1 MRIAEF
7 AESDGI
13 ALADALR
20 EGSLSRSEVIDAAH
34 GACAKVNP
42 SLNAV
47 LEFYADALE
56 RVAGAMIGGS
66 APDRPLAG
74 VPILRKDIGAAE
86 AGRLQ
91 ECGSRLL
98 VGHRAARD
106 STYVELCRS
115 AGMVFV
121 GRSATPEFAFSSA
134 TESVLCGITR
144 NPWNLERMAGGSS
157 GGAAAAVAA
166 GIVPIAHASDGGG
179 SIRIPAAACGVVGL
193 KPSRGRVSQGPD
205 GADALLGL
213 ASEFVITRSIR
224 DAAAALDILSQ
235 PQPGDPFLL
244 WSPGRSYAELAAAPP
259 ARLRIAV
266 TTERWGAEA
275 VDGEIA
281 TAVAKA
287 ARLCEELGH
296 QVVWAS
302 PRFDFE
308 QALRVLT
315 NCFAF
320 GLAGLD
326 AADASDAAPMSE
338 LLEPVTLANWE
349 LARRLT
355 AADIDA
361 DLAIANSLRRNVGAF
376 FADYDVLVTPTLA
389 NPPPAH
395 GLYSQS
401 RTDLDPLGFMRQC
414 QHTDQFLPIFN
425 ITGQPALSLPMSV
438 SSLGL
443 PIGVQLVGRF
453 AHEHV
458 ILALGRTLM
467 EAAPVRTHPA
477 VWAGGR
483 PSDGWP
489 K

>member
-7 AESDGI
+7 AELDGI
-13 ALADALR
+13 ALAGALR
-20 EGSLSRSEVIDAAH
+20 EGSVNRSEVIQAAR
-34 GACAKVNP
+34 GAYAMLNP

-56 RVAGAMIGGS
+56 RAAVAEAADFAQRG
-66 APDRPLAG
+66 PLAG
-74 VPILRKDIGAAE
+74 VPILRKDIGATE

-106 STYVELCRS
+106 SAYVELCGR
-115 AGMVFV
+115 AGMIFV
-121 GRSATPEFAFSSA
+121 GRSATPEFAISSA
-134 TESVLCGITR
+134 TESVLNGVTR

-179 SIRIPAAACGVVGL
+179 SIRIPAAACGLVGL

-235 PQPGDPFLL
+235 PQPGDPFVP
-244 WSPGRSYAELAAAPP
+244 WSPGRSYAQLAATPP
-259 ARLRIAV
+259 APLRIAV
-266 TTERWGAEA
+266 TADPWGEEP
-275 VDGEIA
+275 VNGEIA
-281 TAVAKA
+281 IAVRRA

-308 QALRVLT
+308 AALRVLT
-315 NCFAF
+315 NFFAF

-326 AADASDAAPMSE
+326 GAALGAGAKPA
-338 LLEPVTLANWE
+338 LLEPVTFANWE
-349 LARRLT
+349 LSRRLT

-361 DLAIANSLRRNVGAF
+361 DLTMANSLRRGVGAF
-376 FADYDVLVTPTLA
+376 FADYDVLLTPALA
-389 NPPPAH
+389 NPPPPH
-395 GLYSQS
+395 GVYSQS
-401 RTDLDPLGFMRQC
+401 RTDLDPLNFMRQC

-425 ITGQPALSLPMSV
+425 ITGQPALSVPMGIST
-438 SSLGL
+438 LGL
-443 PIGVQLVGRF
+443 PIGLQLVGRF

-458 ILALGRTLM
+458 ILALGGQLM
-467 EAAPVRTHPA
+467 EAAPVRAHPA
-477 VWAGGR
+477 VWAGA
-483 PSDGWP
+483 D
-489 K
+489 

>member
-7 AESDGI
+7 AELDAI
-13 ALADALR
+13 ALTGALR
-20 EGSLSRSEVIDAAH
+20 EGAVCQSEVIEAARS
-34 GACAKVNP
+34 ACAMLNP

-47 LEFYADALE
+47 LEFYSDALE
-56 RVAGAMIGGS
+56 HVAVANVGDLAQCS
-66 APDRPLAG
+66 PLAG
-74 VPILRKDIGAAE
+74 VPILRKDIGAGE

-98 VGHRAARD
+98 VGRRASRD
-106 STYVELCRS
+106 SAFVELCRR
-115 AGMVFV
+115 AGMIFV
-121 GRSATPEFAFSSA
+121 GRSATPEFAISSA
-134 TESVLCGITR
+134 TESVLNGVTR

-179 SIRIPAAACGVVGL
+179 SIRIPAAACGLVGL

-235 PQPGDPFLL
+235 SQPGDPFVL
-244 WSPGRSYAELAAAPP
+244 WSPGRSYAQLAAAPP
-259 ARLRIAV
+259 GRLRIAV
-266 TTERWGAEA
+266 TTDPWGDEA
-275 VDGEIA
+275 VNGEIA
-281 TAVAKA
+281 IAVTKA

-308 QALRVLT
+308 AALRVLT
-315 NCFAF
+315 NFFAF

-326 AADASDAAPMSE
+326 GAGPALSVAAKSA
-338 LLEPVTLANWE
+338 LLEPVTFANWE
-349 LARRLT
+349 LCRRLT

-361 DLAIANSLRRNVGAF
+361 DLTMANSLRRVVGAF
-376 FADYDVLVTPTLA
+376 FVDFDVLLTPALA
-389 NPPPAH
+389 NPPPPH

-401 RTDLDPLGFMRQC
+401 RTDLDPLNFMRQC

-425 ITGQPALSLPMSV
+425 ITGQPALSVPIGISA
-438 SSLGL
+438 LGL
-443 PIGVQLVGRF
+443 PIGLQLVGRF

-458 ILALGRTLM
+458 ILALGLELM
-467 EAAPVRTHPA
+467 EAAPVRAHPA
-477 VWAGGR
+477 VWAGA
-483 PSDGWP
+483 D
-489 K
+489 

>member
-7 AESDGI
+7 AELDAV
-13 ALADALR
+13 ALAQALR
-20 EGSLSRSEVIDAAH
+20 TGTVSQSEAIQAAH
-34 GACAKVNP
+34 GACAMLNP

-56 RVAGAMIGGS
+56 RVAGGGPCDF
-66 APDRPLAG
+66 ADRGPLAG

-91 ECGSRLL
+91 ESGSRLRA
-98 VGHRAARD
+98 GHRAARD
-106 STYVELCRS
+106 SAYVELCRR
-115 AGMVFV
+115 AGMIFV

-134 TESVLCGITR
+134 TESALNGITR

-193 KPSRGRVSQGPD
+193 KPSRGRVSQGPE
-205 GADALLGL
+205 GAEALLGL
-213 ASEFVITRSIR
+213 SSEFVITRSIR

-235 PQPGDPFLL
+235 PQPGDPFVL
-244 WSPGRSYAELAAAPP
+244 WSPGRPYAELAADPP

-266 TTERWGAEA
+266 TADRWGEEA
-275 VDGEIA
+275 VNGETA
-281 TAVAKA
+281 AAVAKA

-296 QVVWAS
+296 RVDWAS

-308 QALRVLT
+308 AALRVLT
-315 NCFAF
+315 NFFAF
-320 GLAGLD
+320 GLADLD
-326 AADASDAAPMSE
+326 GAGAAQGAAAMSA
-338 LLEPVTLANWE
+338 LLEPVTFANWE
-349 LARRLT
+349 LCRRLT

-361 DLAIANSLRRNVGAF
+361 DLSTANSLRRGVGAF
-376 FADYDVLVTPTLA
+376 FADYDVLLTPALA

-425 ITGQPALSLPMSV
+425 ITGQPALSVPIGIST
-438 SSLGL
+438 LGL
-443 PIGVQLVGRF
+443 PLGLQLVGRF

-458 ILALGRTLM
+458 ILALGFQLM
-467 EAAPVRTHPA
+467 QAAPVRAHPPL
-477 VWAGGR
+477 WAGA
-483 PSDGWP
+483 P
-489 K
+489 